1 MTDWTA
7 QYKSLEE
14 ANEAAL
20 ASLEREQR
28 KLADITRTMAEA
40 TTTVKAKDR
49 SLTIDFDGR
58 GEITAISFQGTK
70 YRGMAPAELSHVL
83 LETIQAGRAQCMR
96 KLTEAM
102 GQDIL
107 PGINF
112 ADLASGKMDA
122 DEILE
127 KVVSPFLG
135 ESYGDGILGRKSKD

>member
-28 KLADITRTMAEA
+28 KLADITKTMAEA

-58 GEITAISFQGTK
+58 GEITAISFLGTK

-83 LETIQAGRAQCMR
+83 LETIRAGRAQCLQ
-96 KLTEAM
+96 KLTDAM
-102 GQDIL
+102 GQDLL

-112 ADLASGKMDA
+112 ADLASGKMNA
-122 DEILE
+122 DEIME
-127 KVVSPFLG
+127 KVVSPFLD
-135 ESYGDGILGRKSKD
+135 ESYGDGILGRKNKS

>member
-1 MTDWTA
+1 MSDWTA
-7 QYKSLEE
+7 QYNSLEE

-28 KLADITRTMAEA
+28 KLADITKTMAEEA
-40 TTTVKAKDR
+40 TSVKAKDR
-49 SLTIDFDGR
+49 SLTVDFDGR
-58 GEITAISFQGTK
+58 GEITAIAFHGTK
-70 YRGMAPAELSHVL
+70 YRNMAPAELSHVL
-83 LETIQAGRAQCMR
+83 LDTIRTGRAQCVQ

-107 PGINF
+107 PGVNF
-112 ADLASGKMDA
+112 ADLATGKMNA

-135 ESYGDGILGRKSKD
+135 DAYGDGILGRKTK

>member
-1 MTDWTA
+1 MSDWTA

-28 KLADITRTMAEA
+28 KLSDITKTMSEA

-49 SLTIDFDGR
+49 SLTVDFDGR
-58 GEITAISFQGTK
+58 GEITAISFHGTK

-83 LETIQAGRAQCMR
+83 LETIQSGRAQCLQ
-96 KLTEAM
+96 KLTDAM
-102 GQDIL
+102 GEDIL
-107 PGINF
+107 PGVNF
-112 ADLASGKMDA
+112 ADLASGRMNA
-122 DEILE
+122 EEILD

-135 ESYGDGILGRKSKD
+135 DAYGDGILGRKTKD

>member
-1 MTDWTA
+1 MTDWSS

-28 KLADITRTMAEA
+28 KLAEVTKTMSEGS
-40 TTTVKAKDR
+40 TTVRAKDR

-58 GEITAISFQGTK
+58 GEITAINFQGTK

-83 LETIQAGRAQCMR
+83 LETIRTGRAQCLQ
-96 KLTEAM
+96 KLTEVM
-102 GQDIL
+102 GQDLL
-107 PGINF
+107 PGVNF
-112 ADLASGKMDA
+112 GDLASGKMNA
-122 DEILE
+122 EEILE

-135 ESYGDGILGRKSKD
+135 DSYGDGILGRKTKD